1 MVAAKKRSAAAR
13 SPSGPVGRPRDPEA
27 DQMIIAA
34 TLEIIS
40 EEGYDGLRVADVAK
54 RAGVSKPTMYRR
66 WPSKTDLV
74 VAALQTTPPLDLVDT
89 GSLRTDL
96 LALLIQFLSITKS
109 SPVVGLLA
117 ALAAERQRMPH
128 LADVLDPFV
137 AERNRAFIQ
146 IFQRAVARGE
156 VDPDTDLGL
165 AASLVAGP
173 IVLRM
178 FFGGTTDSAT
188 VERIVEM
195 VVRSIERR

>member
-1 MVAAKKRSAAAR
+1 MAATKKGLEVRKSPASA
-13 SPSGPVGRPRDPEA
+13 VGRPRDPDV
-27 DQMIIAA
+27 DQAIIAA

-40 EEGYDGLRVADVAK
+40 EGGYAGLRVADVAK

-74 VAALQTTPPLDLVDT
+74 IAALQTTPPLDRVDT

-96 LALLIQFLSITKS
+96 LALLKQFLSVAES
-109 SPVVGLLA
+109 APLAGLLA

-146 IFQRAVARGE
+146 VFQRAVARGE
-156 VDPDTDLGL
+156 VDPDSDLNL
-165 AASLVAGP
+165 AASFVAGP
-173 IVLRM
+173 VLIRL
-178 FFGGTTDSAT
+178 FFGGATDSET
-188 VERIVEM
+188 VERLVEM
-195 VVRSIERR
+195 TVRSIEPR